1 MANFLITGGAGF
13 IGSALSKNLLNKK
26 NKIWTIDNLSTGKIE
41 NISKKIKFI
50 KANCQSKKIFKY
62 FKKIKLDAIIHIAGQ
77 SSGEVSFENPIEDLK
92 SNTSSVLNLL
102 ELSKQ
107 TQCKRFI
114 YASSMSVY
122 GNSIKQPVN
131 EKDICAPLSFYG
143 VGKFASEN
151 YIKLFNHYGINWT
164 IFRLFNIYGPGQNFD
179 NLKQGMISIYLAQ
192 LIKNDKIIVRGSKK
206 RFRDFVYIDDLVKI
220 FTNSIKNKNSF
231 NEIINLGSGKK
242 STVNNVLNCIKK
254 NYNKKIKIYID
265 QNTPGDQF
273 GIYSD
278 NKKLIKIFR
287 INKFVNLELGIKKMI
302 KSIQ

>member
-1 MANFLITGGAGF
+1 MANLLITGGAGF
-13 IGSALSKNLLNKK
+13 IGSNLCKYFSNRK

-41 NISKKIKFI
+41 NVSKKIHFVNE
-50 KANCQSKKIFKY
+50 NCQSKKILNY

-77 SSGEVSFENPIEDLK
+77 SSGELSFDNPIEDLN
-92 SNTSSVLNLL
+92 SNTLSVLNLL
-102 ELSKQ
+102 EVSKQ
-107 TQCKRFI
+107 TKCKRFI

-122 GNSIKQPVN
+122 GNSKKQPVN
-131 EKDICAPLSFYG
+131 EKYMCAPISFYG
-143 VGKFASEN
+143 VGKLASEN
-151 YIKLFNHYGINWT
+151 YIKLFNHYEINWT

-179 NLKQGMISIYLAQ
+179 NLKQGMISIYLSQ
-192 LIKNDKIIVRGSKK
+192 LIKNNKIVVKGSNK

-220 FTNSIKNKNSF
+220 FANSIKNKNSF

-254 NYNKKIKIYID
+254 NYNKKIKIEYD
-265 QNTPGDQF
+265 KNTPGDQF

-278 NKKLIKIFR
+278 NKKLVKIFK
-287 INKFVNLELGIKKMI
+287 INKFINLDLGIKKMI